1 MELLVIISAP
11 FRQRGAHIQFARTYM
26 KMSQPLLAEKLGLG
40 SHASVSKWEKKDQ
53 NPTGMLPPV
62 EFVFRMIMA
71 KYSGKEAQ
79 IQAMF
84 EEVTAGLSPPDEPL
98 AIPA

>member
-1 MELLVIISAP
+1 
-11 FRQRGAHIQFARTYM
+11 
-26 KMSQPLLAEKLGLG
+26 
-40 SHASVSKWEKKDQ
+40 
-53 NPTGMLPPV
+53 MLPPV

-84 EEVTAGLSPPDEPL
+84 EEVTAGLPPSNEPL
-98 AIPA
+98 AVPA